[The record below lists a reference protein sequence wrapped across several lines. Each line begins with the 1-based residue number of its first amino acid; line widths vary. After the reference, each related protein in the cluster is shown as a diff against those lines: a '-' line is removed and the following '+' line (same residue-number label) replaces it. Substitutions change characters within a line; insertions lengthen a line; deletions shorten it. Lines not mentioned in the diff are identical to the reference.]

1 MDDDYDDDDEDTWD
15 DGHYTE
21 DDVIESADHTGY
33 TSVSDFVHGTN
44 GMEPDD

>member
-1 MDDDYDDDDEDTWD
+1 MYDDDDDATTWD

-33 TSVSDFVHGTN
+33 LSVDDYVHDVN
-44 GMEPDD
+44 GMDPDE